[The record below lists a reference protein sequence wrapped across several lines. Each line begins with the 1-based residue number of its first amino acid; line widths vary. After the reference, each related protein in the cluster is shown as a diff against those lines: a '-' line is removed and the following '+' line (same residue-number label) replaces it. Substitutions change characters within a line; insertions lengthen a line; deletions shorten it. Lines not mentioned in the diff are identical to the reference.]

1 MKRSV
6 ALLLGLLGTWC
17 LAAPAR
23 ASWTGSPPGSAI
35 AQSTL
40 IAGAGTLT
48 SACGGLSASV
58 ALSWT
63 ATPTPWAD
71 GYEILQGTSSGV
83 YTTSAT
89 TAQLTY
95 TTPSLPIGTYYFVV
109 RATKGSWRSLSSNE
123 VSRRVI
129 SVLGVGTCV

>member
-6 ALLLGLLGTWC
+6 ALVLGLLGMCC

-23 ASWTGSPPGSAI
+23 ASWTGSPPGSAV
-35 AQSTL
+35 ARSTL
-40 IAGAGTLT
+40 IAATGTLT
-48 SACGGLSASV
+48 SACGGLNASI

-71 GYEILQGTSSGV
+71 GYEVLRGTSSGV

-89 TAQLTY
+89 TTQLTY
-95 TTPSLPIGTYYFVV
+95 TTPSLAIGTYYFVV
-109 RATKGSWRSLSSNE
+109 KA
-123 VSRRVI
+123 
-129 SVLGVGTCV
+129 